1 MTRALMI
8 VVMTLGAANAAGAR
22 TVPAEAS
29 FEAFASNTSGCA
41 PTVSVCLGLD
51 LHVVVKDSGPVQ
63 SAEWFARQLEAVN
76 EHFSALGVGFEL
88 TGVHRLAPR
97 FAVISDR
104 RARDRL
110 GRKAYTRGTVHVF
123 LVEHLD
129 DIHEPGE
136 RYGVHWRDQRFPRRH
151 WVVVARDAPQWVL
164 AHEIGHFFGLM
175 HSNYPI
181 SIMNKLPRAN
191 PPESERGFAGP
202 EIIIMRR
209 ILRRMLRSGELVL

>member
-1 MTRALMI
+1 MKRLLFI
-8 VVMTLGAANAAGAR
+8 VVMTLGGVSTAGAR
-22 TVPAEAS
+22 TVPAEVS
-29 FEAFASNTSGCA
+29 LEAFANDAPGCG
-41 PTVSVCLGLD
+41 PSVSMCLGLD

-76 EHFSALGVGFEL
+76 EHFAALGVGFQL
-88 TGVHRLAPR
+88 NGLHRLGSR
-97 FAVISDR
+97 FAVVSDR
-104 RARDRL
+104 RERDHL

-151 WVVVARDAPQWVL
+151 WVVVARDAPRWVL
-164 AHEIGHFFGLM
+164 AHEIGHFFGLT

-181 SIMNKLPRAN
+181 SIMNKLPRAY

-202 EIIIMRR
+202 EIVIMRR